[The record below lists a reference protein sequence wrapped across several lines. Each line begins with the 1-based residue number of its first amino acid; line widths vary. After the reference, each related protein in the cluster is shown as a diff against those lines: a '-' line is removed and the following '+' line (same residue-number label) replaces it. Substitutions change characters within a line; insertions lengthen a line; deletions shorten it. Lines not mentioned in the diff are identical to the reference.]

1 MKKLYVLLLCCAPLM
16 YSGCAKKDGGGGG
29 INLFTIED
37 DKQLGLQVKAEIAS
51 KPGEFPILD
60 PATNA
65 SAYNYIN
72 GIRNEI
78 LNSGKVGYKD
88 QFAWEVYII
97 KQDEIQNAFCTPG
110 GYIYIYTGLIKYLD
124 SKSALAGVMGH
135 EIAHADKRHSTEQ
148 LTKIYGIQTLL
159 DIVLGNDQGLLTQVA
174 SQLVAL
180 KFSRDDEREAD
191 MASVTYLCPTKFEA
205 DGAADFFRKIV
216 AGGSATPPEFL
227 STHPNPDNRVEN
239 IEAEAKQQGC
249 SSTITESEELGSYQ
263 EFKAAV

>member
-1 MKKLYVLLLCCAPLM
+1 MKKLYILLLCCAPLM
-16 YSGCAKKDGGGGG
+16 HSGCSKKDGGGGG
-29 INLFTIED
+29 VNLFTIED

-60 PATNA
+60 PSTNA
-65 SAYNYIN
+65 SVYNYIY

-78 LNSGKVGYKD
+78 LNSGRVTYKD
-88 QFAWEVYII
+88 QFAWEVYIV
-97 KQDEIQNAFCTPG
+97 KNDEIQNAFCTPG
-110 GYIYIYTGLIKYLD
+110 GYIYVYTGLIKYLD

-159 DIVLGNDQGLLTQVA
+159 DIVLGNDQGLLSQVA
-174 SQLVAL
+174 TQLVAL
-180 KFSRDDEREAD
+180 KFSRDNETEAD

-205 DGAADFFRKIV
+205 DGAALFFQKII
-216 AGGSATPPEFL
+216 AEGASTPPEFL

-239 IEAEAKQQGC
+239 IQAEADTQGC
-249 SSTITESEELGSYQ
+249 GSSITETEEIAGYQ
-263 EFKAAV
+263 EFKASV

>member
-1 MKKLYVLLLCCAPLM
+1 MKKLYVLLLCCAPMM
-16 YSGCAKKDGGGGG
+16 YTGCSKKDGGGGG

-37 DKQLGLQVKAEIAS
+37 DKQLGLQVKAEIES
-51 KPGEFPILD
+51 KPGEFPVLD
-60 PATNA
+60 PVAYA

-78 LNSGKVGYKD
+78 LNSGRVTYKNE
-88 QFAWEVYII
+88 FLWEVYII
-97 KQDEIQNAFCTPG
+97 KQDDVQNAFCTPG
-110 GYIYIYTGLIKYLD
+110 GYIYVYTGLIKYLD

-159 DIVLGNDQGLLTQVA
+159 DIVLGNDQGLLSQVA
-174 SQLVAL
+174 TQLVGL

-216 AGGSATPPEFL
+216 EGGATAPPEFL
-227 STHPNPDNRVEN
+227 STHPSPDDRVEN
-239 IEAEAKQQGC
+239 IEAEAEQQGC
-249 SSTITESEELGSYQ
+249 TATISEAEEFGSYQ
-263 EFKAAV
+263 EFKASL

>member
-1 MKKLYVLLLCCAPLM
+1 MKKLYVLLLCCAPLI
-16 YSGCAKKDGGGGG
+16 YSGCSKKDGGGGG

-60 PATNA
+60 PVAYA

-78 LNSGKVGYKD
+78 LNSGNVTYKNE
-88 QFAWEVYII
+88 FLWEVYII
-97 KQDEIQNAFCTPG
+97 KQDDVQNAFCTPG
-110 GYIYIYTGLIKYLD
+110 GYIYVYTGLIKYLD

-148 LTKIYGIQTLL
+148 MTKIYGIQTLL
-159 DIVLGNDQGLLTQVA
+159 DIALGNDQGLLSQVA

-191 MASVTYLCPTKFEA
+191 MASVAYLCPTKFEA

-216 AGGSATPPEFL
+216 EGGAATPPQFL

-239 IEAEAKQQGC
+239 IEAEADQKGC
-249 SSTITESEELGSYQ
+249 SATIAEAEEFGSYQ
-263 EFKAAV
+263 EFKASL